1 MMRQIVEKV
10 PHVHG
15 KSCELMVELIDEIR
29 FVEDW
34 RRWEKS
40 CTVRY
45 FPGFPGLGTRERGE
59 DWKGPIMASSS
70 FLEKGLMYRPF

>member
-15 KSCELMVELIDEIR
+15 KSCELMVELIDEIG

-34 RRWEKS
+34 CGGRSHAPHGISLVFLVWEQ
-40 CTVRY
+40 
-45 FPGFPGLGTRERGE
+45 GRGG
-59 DWKGPIMASSS
+59 KTG
-70 FLEKGLMYRPF
+70 RVQ